1 MVTNKNNREQRRKA
15 SVTLTDSKT
24 NKQTKSGYKSLIGLY
39 INIWF
44 YPISR

>member
-24 NKQTKSGYKSLIGLY
+24 NKQKSGYKSLIGLY